1 MQLQPRLQQRNNLSD
16 KKLTNTDKYKLS
28 FEAHYHLVEIHPWA
42 DGNGR
47 MSSLDLLLLGS
58 LEKSRKTCGGKMKLA
73 YEIMGNKLVLTHQ
86 QTKHPPASFTA
97 CKGDEEA
104 SKETKSLE

>member
-1 MQLQPRLQQRNNLSD
+1 
-16 KKLTNTDKYKLS
+16 
-28 FEAHYHLVEIHPWA
+28 
-42 DGNGR
+42 
-47 MSSLDLLLLGS
+47 
-58 LEKSRKTCGGKMKLA
+58 MKLA